1 LYVAKP
7 AGSAGLKAAQYTAKD
22 VAQCTGHDR
31 WSRFR
36 HSCIAKA
43 CSDFRTDLRKACRS
57 SRWP

>member
-7 AGSAGLKAAQYTAKD
+7 AGSAGLKAAQYTAKGTL
-22 VAQCTGHDR
+22 ACTARDR

-36 HSCIAKA
+36 HSGGRRGVGDFGKA
-43 CSDFRTDLRKACRS
+43 CHS